1 MYFLQFLKFLGVLKS
16 CYEYNHV
23 LTFWYFWAYCF
34 FANMIVQIS
43 RKGPVTFESKIL
55 VKLGILFFFKVVGVK
70 NQFIFSKRYWYSE
83 LFTRFNLLLFVNLT
97 ACYNQNLFIKCPI
110 LEDNNWWL
118 LFQGFRFISFKQTT
132 YFTSFLL
139 THQYSKTVYR

>member
-55 VKLGILFFFKVVGVK
+55 VKLGILFFLK
-70 NQFIFSKRYWYSE
+70 
-83 LFTRFNLLLFVNLT
+83 LLGWKISSSFQKGTDILT
-97 ACYNQNLFIKCPI
+97 SLLVLICSCLSIKLHVTIKSPI

>member
-1 MYFLQFLKFLGVLKS
+1 MNIIMFWLFGTFGLIVSLQIWMSRFLERGLWHLNPKFWSNWEFYFFLKLLGWKISSSFQKGTDILTSLLVLVCSCLSIKLHVTIKS
-16 CYEYNHV
+16 
-23 LTFWYFWAYCF
+23 
-34 FANMIVQIS
+34 
-43 RKGPVTFESKIL
+43 
-55 VKLGILFFFKVVGVK
+55 
-70 NQFIFSKRYWYSE
+70 
-83 LFTRFNLLLFVNLT
+83 
-97 ACYNQNLFIKCPI
+97 PI

>member
-55 VKLGILFFFKVVGVK
+55 VKLGILFFLK
-70 NQFIFSKRYWYSE
+70 
-83 LFTRFNLLLFVNLT
+83 LLGWKISSSFQKGTDILT
-97 ACYNQNLFIKCPI
+97 SLLVLICSCLSIKLHVTIKCPI